1 MNDAS
6 LQASLE
12 DWSRPALL
20 PGAELV
26 DIDAFVREHGER
38 RVQERLG
45 RLPVDFRYCRL
56 DEFYAQ
62 AQASPHQWGV
72 DEAAARYVFHDHLLE
87 EGATQVALEEFFD
100 RHAPPDAFVTMSET
114 WPCVAIRLAL
124 SGPDSHT
131 PVHYHGATTC
141 ALLHG
146 SKQWW
151 LWSSAVR
158 DLVWWLGCG
167 LRGRNRLASWEEHVA
182 PRLESATGDARELVW
197 TLVEELEASGRF
209 LNPGAEHPAART
221 IERLRAGEG
230 RIPLAEELRGIR
242 FTQQAGEIA
251 YVPSS
256 WCHAVRNDAWHLAV
270 IHELTAQA
278 VQA

>member
-1 MNDAS
+1 MTNAA
-6 LQASLE
+6 LQTTLE

-20 PGAELV
+20 PGAETV
-26 DIDAFVREHGER
+26 EIEAFVREHGEH

-45 RLPVDFRYCRL
+45 RLPIDFRYCRL
-56 DEFYAQ
+56 GEFYEQVQ
-62 AQASPHQWGV
+62 AAPARWGTN
-72 DEAAARYVFHDHLLE
+72 EAAARYVFHDHLLE
-87 EGATQVALEEFFD
+87 EGETHAALEEFFD
-100 RHAPPDAFVTMSET
+100 RHAPPDAFVSMSET

-124 SGPDSHT
+124 AGPDSHT

-146 SKQWW
+146 SKRWW

-167 LRGRNRLASWEEHVA
+167 LRGKNRLASWEENIA
-182 PRLESATGDARELVW
+182 PRLESATGDARRLVW
-197 TLVEELEASGRF
+197 DLVAELEASGRF
-209 LNPGAEHPAART
+209 LAPGAEHPAART
-221 IERLRAGEG
+221 IEQLRAGEG
-230 RIPLAEELRGIR
+230 RVPLVEELRGIS

-256 WCHAVRNDAWHLAV
+256 WCHAVRNEAWHLAV
-270 IHELTAQA
+270 IYELVA
-278 VQA
+278 